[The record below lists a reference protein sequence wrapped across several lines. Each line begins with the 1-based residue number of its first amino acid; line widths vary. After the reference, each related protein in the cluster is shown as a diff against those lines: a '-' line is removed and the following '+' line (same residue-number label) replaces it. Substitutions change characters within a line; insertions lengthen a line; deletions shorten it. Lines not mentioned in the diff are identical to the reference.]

1 MTGLALLLRHISASD
16 DYAQILPQAPGLRGV
31 VSDLTLPFSEID
43 TFPRFLLELTH
54 QHVDAYFE
62 LMGIADLGD
71 LLGILGQSIPFLQ
84 GSGLPAVLGDKL
96 ARRLPAAASEIG
108 ADVSGAAKDIQELL
122 GGIAGP
128 G

>member
-1 MTGLALLLRHISASD
+1 
-16 DYAQILPQAPGLRGV
+16 V
-31 VSDLTLPFSEID
+31 VSELKLPFSEID

-71 LLGILGQSIPFLQ
+71 LLGILRQSIPFLQ
-84 GSGLPAVLGDKL
+84 GSGLPEALGEKL
-96 ARRLPAAASEIG
+96 ERRLPAAASEIR
-108 ADVSGAAKDIQELL
+108 ADVSGAVKDIRELL
-122 GGIAGP
+122 GGFAGP